1 MDIVYINKVEDY
13 DNIKTEHSELIIL
26 CCKNNC
32 NPCLLAAPKFEEFS
46 EKYKEKKLLFC
57 KVNMD
62 NVVEMK
68 AILGVTKFPSFVFVS
83 DGNVMNIIMGLKFD
97 EIEKTI
103 NYF

>member
-1 MDIVYINKVEDY
+1 MGIAYINTVDDY
-13 DNIKTEHSELIIL
+13 NTIKKDNSEIVVL

-32 NPCLLAAPKFEEFS
+32 NPCLLATPKFEEFS

-57 KVNMD
+57 KVNID
-62 NVVEMK
+62 DVIEMK
-68 AILGVTKFPSFVFVS
+68 EILGVTKFPSFVFVS
-83 DGNVMNIIMGLKFD
+83 DGNVMNTIMGLKFD